1 MDIHIRLDDRVAAA
15 AGGAIGIMGCA
26 AAAAVLARRKA
37 RVQAAW
43 WALLG
48 RPVAYRLHLHGT
60 GIELA
65 PWDKNL
71 VAECVIRDAPEY
83 GIRIGPVE
91 QRPDQGGSVI
101 RDTTVMRSGGGIS
114 VLFSPEPG
122 ERTERPET
130 LEGLMTLADLAAQ
143 FADIPGQPSDFGA
156 DEAEIS
162 SEEDATGYHLLT
174 AVCQNGHEF
183 ESTKFARLGGRA
195 SITLRDTVL
204 LRGAAACPECG
215 SSATIPA
222 GRYSLSGGI
231 VIREAVPQDPGAA

>member
-1 MDIHIRLDDRVAAA
+1 
-15 AGGAIGIMGCA
+15 MGCA

-65 PWDKNL
+65 PWEKNL
-71 VAECVIRDAPEY
+71 VAECVIRGAPEY

-101 RDTTVMRSGGGIS
+101 KDTTVMRAGGGGIR
-114 VLFSPEPG
+114 VPFSPEPG
-122 ERTERPET
+122 EPGPGEQASQPET
-130 LEGLMTLADLAAQ
+130 PEGLKTLADLAAK
-143 FADIPGQPSDFGA
+143 FADVPGEPSDFGT

-174 AVCQNGHEF
+174 ATCQNGHEF

-195 SITLRDTVL
+195 SITLRTPAT

-215 SSATIPA
+215 ATAGIIA

-231 VIREAVPQDPGAA
+231 VIREDVAQDGS